1 MALKVNE
8 LSEAV
13 KAMIPGWDKI
23 DALCGG
29 TDAMRLAGQKY
40 MPQYPAEADDSYSFR
55 LATST
60 LFNGLGR
67 TVKNMAAKPF
77 AKPATFTEVEPA
89 QAEWFQNVDLCGNN
103 LTVFAYNVMMAGLK
117 YGLTHML
124 VEFPS
129 TVDDQG
135 NSAYPTRAA
144 ELAAGVRPYLVHV
157 TPKQILGWKSEK
169 NAAGAEVLSML
180 RLMETV
186 EENDGDFGTKCV
198 DQVRVL
204 TPGRWA
210 TYRNAG
216 QSGWALSGQGPVSLD
231 FIPLVTFYTRR
242 TGFMTAA
249 APFDDLA
256 DLNIKHWQSSS
267 DQDSILHTARVPLLT
282 ISGVSEGSDKIII
295 GAKHA
300 VELPLGAEMKFVEH
314 SGLAIEAGRQSL
326 LDLEN
331 QMRAM
336 GAELLV
342 ESQVST
348 TATQN
353 NIEDGEAKCQL
364 EMMTEALTDALDLA
378 VEIEHK
384 MVKLEY
390 KGAINLYKD
399 FGSSTLMTTAGP
411 FVLALVQLVTN
422 GLLSKEDA
430 FSEMQRYG
438 IVNPDLVW
446 EDVQGRIDIEPPAF
460 TVPPVKTAPAVA
472 DE

>member
-1 MALKVNE
+1 
-8 LSEAV
+8 
-13 KAMIPGWDKI
+13 
-23 DALCGG
+23 
-29 TDAMRLAGQKY
+29 
-40 MPQYPAEADDSYSFR
+40 
-55 LATST
+55 
-60 LFNGLGR
+60 
-67 TVKNMAAKPF
+67 
-77 AKPATFTEVEPA
+77 
-89 QAEWFQNVDLCGNN
+89 
-103 LTVFAYNVMMAGLK
+103 MAGLK

-135 NSAYPTRAA
+135 KSVYPTRAA
-144 ELAAGVRPYLVHV
+144 ELAAGVRPYLVHIK
-157 TPKQILGWKSEK
+157 PQQILGWKSTK

-180 RLMETV
+180 RLLESV
-186 EENDGDFGTKCV
+186 EEDDGEFGTVCFQ
-198 DQVRVL
+198 QVRVL

-210 TYRNAG
+210 TYRKSGAG
-216 QSGWALSGQGPVSLD
+216 WVLNGQGPVSLN

-242 TGFMTAA
+242 TGFMTATP
-249 APFDDLA
+249 PFDDLA

-267 DQDSILHTARVPLLT
+267 DQDAILHTARVPLLT
-282 ISGVSEGSDKIII
+282 ISGVSEGSDKIIV

-300 VELPLGAEMKFVEH
+300 VELPMGAEMKYVEH
-314 SGLAIEAGRQSL
+314 TGAAIEAGRLSL
-326 LDLEN
+326 KDLED

-378 VEIEHK
+378 VEIEHT

-411 FVLALVQLVTN
+411 FVLALVQLVNN

-430 FSEMQRYG
+430 FGEMQRYG

-446 EDVQGRIDIEPPAF
+446 DDVQGRISVEPPTF
-460 TVPPVKTAPAVA
+460 TAPAAPAVPA
-472 DE
+472 E